1 MIKHLIC
8 RCGFDWLLSSMRDIG
23 CVQQNMAGP
32 APQMKT
38 APEAASSKLSM
49 PQQYA
54 RVSGALFACT
64 IPLRALFSLCAPAK
78 AFVPSVPCASHAM

>member
-1 MIKHLIC
+1 
-8 RCGFDWLLSSMRDIG
+8 MRDIG